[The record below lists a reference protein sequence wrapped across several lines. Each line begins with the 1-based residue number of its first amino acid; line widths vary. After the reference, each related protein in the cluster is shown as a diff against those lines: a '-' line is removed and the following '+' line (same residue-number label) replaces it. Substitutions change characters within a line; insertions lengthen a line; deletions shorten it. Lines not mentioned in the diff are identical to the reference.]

1 MKKFFI
7 NKSLKLIKKNN
18 NNLSDIKLEEIE
30 YGLESLYL
38 TYTKFIVLTGL
49 AIILGIF
56 KEYVILL
63 VAYNVIRTFSF
74 GLHATKSIYCLLS
87 SLICF
92 IGGVYVCEYLY
103 IPLTIKILVSIFCVY
118 CLIRYAPADTEKRPL
133 INKKKREMYK
143 VISVLL
149 GCCYLVLIC
158 IFNKHIVSNYLL
170 VGMVEA
176 VIMIHPLIY
185 KMFNLP
191 FDNYKNYNFGHN

>member
-7 NKSLKLIKKNN
+7 NKSLTLIKKNN

-74 GLHATKSIYCLLS
+74 GLHATKSIYCFLS

-92 IGGVYVCEYLY
+92 IVCVYVC
-103 IPLTIKILVSIFCVY
+103 
-118 CLIRYAPADTEKRPL
+118 
-133 INKKKREMYK
+133 
-143 VISVLL
+143 
-149 GCCYLVLIC
+149 
-158 IFNKHIVSNYLL
+158 
-170 VGMVEA
+170 
-176 VIMIHPLIY
+176 
-185 KMFNLP
+185 
-191 FDNYKNYNFGHN
+191 